1 MKNALSM
8 IQVGAMS
15 DASSVAYLRPE
26 TAQGIFVNF
35 KNVVATGRVKVITH
49 LILNCHCCASSAE
62 INLIGRGHLGSRK
75 SVKPSATK

>member
-1 MKNALSM
+1 M

-35 KNVVATGRVKVITH
+35 KNVVATGRMKVITR
-49 LILNCHCCASSAE
+49 LILICHYCASSAE
-62 INLIGRGHLGSRK
+62 LHLIGRCHSGSRK
-75 SVKPSATK
+75 SEKPSVTK